1 VFGSNRYRY
10 RYRDLADLL
19 LISRQETVPGQAVT
33 QALHREADRRQVAA
47 SARLERAVRRLREPA
62 LAVFGVHPARRL
74 PTRPIQAGMTT
85 TAPFCGDFT

>member
-1 VFGSNRYRY
+1 VGCGANGEFGSNRYRY

-47 SARLERAVRRLREPA
+47 AARLERAVRRPWPS
-62 LAVFGVHPARRL
+62 LAYTPPGGCPPGRSR
-74 PTRPIQAGMTT
+74 QG
-85 TAPFCGDFT
+85 